1 MLVEQKGP
9 AWHAH
14 HHKQKD
20 TRHPNCHY
28 HRHELSFQVF
38 VEQKEEVEGLRGRA
52 PLLKLFI
59 GIIMTRGFI
68 TATTIATDIL
78 VTTGFTSSMHQ
89 ATVATAVDQ
98 KRRLVWQF
106 VLFVQFPTDRLP
118 KSRQNIY
125 SPNS

>member
-1 MLVEQKGP
+1 M
-9 AWHAH
+9 
-14 HHKQKD
+14 
-20 TRHPNCHY
+20 
-28 HRHELSFQVF
+28 F